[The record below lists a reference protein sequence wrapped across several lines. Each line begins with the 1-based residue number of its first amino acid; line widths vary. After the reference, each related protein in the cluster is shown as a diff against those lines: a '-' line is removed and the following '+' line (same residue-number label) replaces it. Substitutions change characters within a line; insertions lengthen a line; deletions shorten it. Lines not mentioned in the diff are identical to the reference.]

1 MAGVG
6 VRPHGDAGL
15 QPERTVMAWGRTMV
29 SFVVASA
36 VFLRWLPHYG
46 AGMVVLVGLATAA
59 AVGIYATQR
68 TRYARHAAGIEAGK
82 AHADVAA
89 VLWTTGLLLV
99 LGGFGLWVVLAG

>member
-1 MAGVG
+1 MGAVPT
-6 VRPHGDAGL
+6 RPHGDAGL

-29 SFVVASA
+29 SFFVASA

-46 AGMVVLVGLATAA
+46 AAMVVLVALATVA

-68 TRYARHAAGIEAGK
+68 RRYARHSAGIEAG
-82 AHADVAA
+82 AARADAAA

-99 LGGFGLWVVLAG
+99 LGGFGLWVVLAP